1 MTTLAISGA
10 SAALAT
16 LQTQASL
23 PAATGDVGTMDLETA
38 NTILAD
44 YVTNGNKLDHY
55 TQAQTDA
62 ATQSIDNQIAGSI
75 QQAGGDA
82 LAGYVGFLQSVPA
95 ALQNTTFYGLSVNGT
110 TLTFGQDLA
119 VNQALSAARAR
130 ETALLQSGAIAYN
143 TVGQLVGKTADGTT
157 VLGILDL
164 FGSSNPSDLL
174 AGVSQWNAYAGN
186 LSVQDTVSLSPTA
199 QAMVASSSSGVP
211 GRGSPDAFILQL
223 AASLTSG
230 SSDLVDGAIAALAG
244 IVLDNTLSWSLADQ
258 VTAQTAL
265 SDVQASEP
273 FLNLSASDT
282 QLIAQATSESALDLR
297 AIGAN
302 GQPSVLQYRFE
313 FGDIGGMETGAVNY
327 NLTGDQTLAVFLSL
341 TPADQALWFQTNVQG
356 YASIQDYVTNLQ
368 ANDQINAIIQEA
380 AANGTITG
388 KYEPYAQIK
397 DPIVAAAQKLL
408 QTTQDNTSPS
418 FTAQAIQIVT
428 ALETAPSSRS
438 VALPPG
444 ALSFLQTASAPL
456 TAAQQAL
463 QALQSGSYISA
474 ADQAALQTLQNVLQ
488 SMKDQKTQSSAT
500 ASAGAKAG
508 TTKPGTTKPGGSAP
522 ATPITVAF
530 SLAKSAS
537 GGTGLAIASETIAIG
552 SVVNATV

>member
-16 LQTQASL
+16 LQAQTSVPAS
-23 PAATGDVGTMDLETA
+23 GDPGTMDLATA
-38 NTILAD
+38 NAVLAD
-44 YVTNGNKLDHY
+44 YVTNGNQLDHY

-62 ATQSIDNQIAGSI
+62 ATQSIDNQIAASI

-82 LAGYVGFLQSVPA
+82 LAGYVAFLQSVPA
-95 ALQNTTFYGLSVNGT
+95 GLQNTTFYGLSVNGT

-130 ETALLQSGAIAYN
+130 ETALLQSGAIAYDA
-143 TVGQLVGKTADGTT
+143 VGQLVGKTADGTT

-174 AGVSQWNAYAGN
+174 AGVSQWNAYAAN
-186 LSVQDTVSLSPTA
+186 LSVQDTVSLSPAA
-199 QAMVASSSSGVP
+199 QAAVASSSTGAP
-211 GRGSPDAFILQL
+211 GCGSPDALILQL

-230 SSDLVDGAIAALAG
+230 ASDLVDGAIQALAG

-265 SDVQASEP
+265 GYVQASEP
-273 FLNLSASDT
+273 FLDLSTSDT
-282 QLIAQATSESALDLR
+282 QLISQALSESALDRR
-297 AIGAN
+297 AIGGD

-313 FGDIGGMETGAVNY
+313 FGDTGGMATGAVNY

-341 TPADQALWFQTNVQG
+341 SPADQALWFQTNVQG

-380 AANGTITG
+380 VANGTMTS
-388 KYEPYAQIK
+388 KNEPFSQIK
-397 DPIVAAAQKLL
+397 DPIVAATQKLL
-408 QTTQDNTSPS
+408 QTTQDSTSPS

-428 ALETAPSSRS
+428 ELETAPSSSS

-444 ALSFLQTASAPL
+444 ALSFLQSASTPL

-488 SMKDQKTQSSAT
+488 SMKDQKTPPSGT
-500 ASAGAKAG
+500 ASAGATKA
-508 TTKPGTTKPGGSAP
+508 GTTKPGGSAP

-530 SLAKSAS
+530 SLAKAGS
-537 GGTGLAIASETIAIG
+537 GGTGLVIASETIAIG

>member
-44 YVTNGNKLDHY
+44 YVTNRNQLDHY

-62 ATQSIDNQIAGSI
+62 ATESIDNQIAASI
-75 QQAGGDA
+75 QQAGGDV
-82 LAGYVGFLQSVPA
+82 LAGYVAFLHGVAA

-130 ETALLQSGAIAYN
+130 ETTLLQSGAIAYN
-143 TVGQLVGKTADGTT
+143 TVGQLVGKTADGAT

-164 FGSSNPSDLL
+164 FGSSDPSDLL
-174 AGVSQWNAYAGN
+174 DGVTQWNAYAGN

-199 QAMVASSSSGVP
+199 QAAVASSSSGAP
-211 GRGSPDAFILQL
+211 GLGSPDALILQL
-223 AASLTSG
+223 SASLTSG
-230 SSDLVDGAIAALAG
+230 SSDLVDGAIQALAG
-244 IVLDNTLSWSLADQ
+244 IVLDNSLSWSMADQ

-265 SDVQASEP
+265 GYVQASEP
-273 FLNLSASDT
+273 FLDLSATDT
-282 QLIAQATSESALDLR
+282 QLIAQATSASVLDMR

-302 GQPSVLQYRFE
+302 GLPSVLQYRFE
-313 FGDIGGMETGAVNY
+313 FGDTGGMETGAVNY

-341 TPADQALWFQTNVQG
+341 SPADQALWFQTNVQG
-356 YASIQDYVTNLQ
+356 YASIEDYVTNLQ
-368 ANDQINAIIQEA
+368 ANDQMNAIIQEA
-380 AANGTITG
+380 VANGTMTN

-408 QTTQDNTSPS
+408 QTTQDNTSPA

-428 ALETAPSSRS
+428 ELETAPASST

-444 ALSFLQTASAPL
+444 ALSFLQTASTPM

-488 SMKDQKTQSSAT
+488 SIKDQKT
-500 ASAGAKAG
+500 ASAGATKAG
-508 TTKPGTTKPGGSAP
+508 ATKPGGSAP

-530 SLAKSAS
+530 SLAKAGS